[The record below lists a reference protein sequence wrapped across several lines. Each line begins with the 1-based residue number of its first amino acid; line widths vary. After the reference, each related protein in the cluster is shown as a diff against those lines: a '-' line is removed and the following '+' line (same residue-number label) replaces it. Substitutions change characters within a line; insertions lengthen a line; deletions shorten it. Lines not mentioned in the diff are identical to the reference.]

1 MKRFVSIALILVV
14 VATLFAACGKKA
26 PEGKYVVKTM
36 NGKTFEEALKD
47 ELGEEY
53 QDYLKLLNI
62 DSLEDFMYFDFKSD
76 GTVKFVVFGEEES
89 AKWTQDGDK
98 IKITADGETEEMTM
112 DGSNLIFKVDNDEV
126 VLTKK

>member
-62 DSLEDFMYFDFKSD
+62 DSLEDFMYLTS
-76 GTVKFVVFGEEES
+76 S
-89 AKWTQDGDK
+89 R
-98 IKITADGETEEMTM
+98 TAP
-112 DGSNLIFKVDNDEV
+112 
-126 VLTKK
+126 